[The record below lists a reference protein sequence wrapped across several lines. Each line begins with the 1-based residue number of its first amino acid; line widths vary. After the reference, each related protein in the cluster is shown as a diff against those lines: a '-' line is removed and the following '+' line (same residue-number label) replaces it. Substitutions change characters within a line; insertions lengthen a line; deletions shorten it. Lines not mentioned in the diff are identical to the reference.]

1 MPTQIPIRV
10 ERSYAAETKAALMQ
24 SLLSA
29 AIVSTIALVIVW
41 AYT

>member
-1 MPTQIPIRV
+1 MPTQIPV
-10 ERSYAAETKAALMQ
+10 KVGRSWAAEAKAALMQ

-29 AIVSTIALVIVW
+29 AIVSIVALVIVW

>member
-1 MPTQIPIRV
+1 MPTQIPARV
-10 ERSYAAETKAALMQ
+10 ERSYAAEAKAALMQ

-29 AIVSTIALVIVW
+29 AIISTITLVIVW

>member
-10 ERSYAAETKAALMQ
+10 ERSYAAEARAALMQ

-29 AIVSTIALVIVW
+29 AIVSGLALVIVW

>member
-1 MPTQIPIRV
+1 MPTQIPVRV
-10 ERSYAAETKAALMQ
+10 ERSFAAEAKVILMQ

-29 AIVSTIALVIVW
+29 AIICSIALVIVW